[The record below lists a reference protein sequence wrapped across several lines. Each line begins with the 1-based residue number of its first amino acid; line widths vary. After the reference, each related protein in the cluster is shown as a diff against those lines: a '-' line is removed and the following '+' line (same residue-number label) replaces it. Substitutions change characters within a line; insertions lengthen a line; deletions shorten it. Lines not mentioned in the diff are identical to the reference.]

1 MTCRIKLSLLSEHV
15 DGDIGDDWKYSVEA
29 RLPGQAGSKPGRI
42 VVAPH
47 KIKPGTTHELPEMPS
62 TDIEGGPCGSD
73 VELELHLLAAEMD
86 WILSDIGEETAT
98 IGLKCPGPGAPSE
111 VIDREVAVRV
121 TETPLVLGGSANLI
135 LKLRIEAVC
144 EQSA

>member
-47 KIKPGTTHELPEMPS
+47 KIKPGVTHELPEIPG
-62 TDIEGGPCGSD
+62 TD

-98 IGLKCPGPGAPSE
+98 IAVRCPGPGAPSE
-111 VIDREVAVRV
+111 VIEREVAVRV